1 MLVDLRHLVRSLRRS
16 PASATAAVLTLSL
29 TLGAGASIF
38 AVVDAVL
45 FTPPPFERPEALM
58 QIGEAPIDDPSSTPR
73 AVTYA
78 TLNGWRDRAA
88 GMAAFE
94 AFDGTNLTLT
104 DSGPAERVSAVN
116 ATPGLLPL
124 LGIRPVL
131 GRLFADGEMGGA
143 PVVVVSDAFW
153 RTKLAADPA
162 ALGTQV
168 TLGGQRHTVVGIL
181 PRDFVFGL
189 SSAQIWR
196 PLPVG
201 HAQALSSGYR
211 VTVIARVAA
220 NVRHEDLAAALDD
233 VSRLSTPPS
242 RAIVTPIA
250 NVLAGD
256 APRTLGLL
264 AGAAALAM
272 LIAFINLAG
281 LLVVRSIDRRRELA
295 VRSALGAPGFE
306 IAKQLLLEAQALVI
320 FGTIGGVL
328 LALWITPAAGR
339 LASEVARISPGE
351 ISVSW
356 RVILLVSVLASTL
369 AWICGL
375 VPAFAASRRNIVDVL
390 RRGATRHPRDLMIRR
405 AFVAG
410 EIALAFVLLV
420 SVTLLGRS
428 LVRVLNMT
436 SGFDARGVMVMHLSL
451 PRTTYPTNERI
462 AAFYDTLQKQLQQRL
477 GPRTVSLVDELPLS
491 GDRGRSIVSERA
503 GESGREAVVRAAG
516 PDYFE
521 VMRIPVTAGRSFGHE
536 DTASAPTRVVLSES
550 LAQRLFPS
558 ESPIGRRVRV
568 AAIGQDAD
576 IIGVAGDVKHRA
588 LDEGIAPT
596 VYLSSLQ
603 APSSSSVV
611 VVRSQLADADVISA
625 VRDEAARLD
634 RNLPVYGARPM
645 QEIVAASP
653 GVPARRVLTAT
664 FTGFALLGIVLG
676 GIGLFGVLAHDV
688 ASRRTELALRIAL
701 GADPMRMLSAVARQG
716 ALILGSGLLFGG
728 LLSIWASR
736 VLGGLILAAGDLDL
750 LTIGAPSVVLLI
762 AGAIAVLP
770 AARRAA
776 QTDPLSALRS
786 E

>member
-45 FTPPPFERPEALM
+45 FTPPPFEHPESLVR
-58 QIGEAPIDDPSSTPR
+58 IGETPVDDPSATPR
-73 AVTYA
+73 ALTYA
-78 TLNGWRDRAA
+78 TLNAWRDRASA
-88 GMAAFE
+88 MATFE
-94 AFDGTNLTLT
+94 AFDATNLTLT
-104 DSGPAERVSAVN
+104 DLGAAERVNAVS

-124 LGIRPVL
+124 LGVKPVL
-131 GRLFADGEMGGA
+131 GRLFVDNEMGGG
-143 PVVVVSDAFW
+143 PVVVMSDAFW
-153 RTKLAADPA
+153 RAKFAADPDVIGRQ
-162 ALGTQV
+162 L
-168 TLGGQRHTVVGIL
+168 TLGGQRHTIVGIL

-189 SSAQIWR
+189 SHAPLWR
-196 PLPVG
+196 PLPVT
-201 HAQALSSGYR
+201 HAQALTAGYR
-211 VTVIARVAA
+211 VTVIARVAP
-220 NVRHEDLAAALDD
+220 NLRLDDLGATLDD

-242 RAIVTPIA
+242 RVMITPIA
-250 NVLAGD
+250 KVLAGD

-264 AGAAALAM
+264 SGAAGLAM

-295 VRSALGAPGFE
+295 VRSALGAPSFE

-320 FGTIGGVL
+320 MGTVGGVL

-339 LASEVARISPGE
+339 LASEVARIAPGD
-351 ISVSW
+351 INVSW
-356 RVILLVSVLASTL
+356 RAILLVSVLATAL

-375 VPAFAASRRNIVDVL
+375 VPALAASRRNIVDVL
-390 RRGATRHPRDLMIRR
+390 RRGATRHPRDLMLRR

-428 LVRVLNMT
+428 LVRVLNLT

-451 PRTTYPTNERI
+451 PRATYPNDERV
-462 AAFYDTLQKQLQQRL
+462 ASFYDILQKRLQERL
-477 GPRTVSLVDELPLS
+477 GPRTVSIVDELPLT
-491 GDRGRSIVSERA
+491 GDRGRSIVSVRA
-503 GESGREAVVRAAG
+503 GESGREAVVRSAAA
-516 PDYFE
+516 DYFD
-521 VMRIPVTAGRSFGHE
+521 VMRIPVTAGRGFSQE
-536 DTASAPTRVVLSES
+536 DHASMPARVVLSES
-550 LAQRLFPS
+550 LSQRLFPS

-568 AAIGQDAD
+568 ALTGQDAEV
-576 IIGVAGDVKHRA
+576 IGVAGDVKHRA
-588 LDEGIAPT
+588 LDEGLAPT
-596 VYLSSLQ
+596 IYRSALQ
-603 APSSSSVV
+603 APSTSSVI
-611 VVRSQLADADVISA
+611 VVRSQLAESDVVSA

-634 RNLPVYGARPM
+634 RNLPVYGVRTM
-645 QEIVAASP
+645 HDVVAASP

-701 GADPMRMLSAVARQG
+701 GANPTRMLRAVARQG
-716 ALILGSGLLFGG
+716 ALILGSGLLVGG

-750 LTIGAPSVVLLI
+750 LTIGAPSVVLVI

-776 QTDPLSALRS
+776 HIDPLAALRS